1 MDELWRTTEAHNRLK
16 SKVGRLEALEGL
28 IARPWIPS
36 DSKGSP
42 GLARET
48 NFCGFCKSCLEHL
61 NKVAEARRDRRI
73 GWNAAHECSQK
84 SGGRQLRRG
93 TQ

>member
-1 MDELWRTTEAHNRLK
+1 MDELWRTTEAHNRL
-16 SKVGRLEALEGL
+16 SVRLEALEDRM
-28 IARPWIPS
+28 ARPWIPE
-36 DSKGSP
+36 DSKGLPES
-42 GLARET
+42 ARET
-48 NFCGFCKSCLEHL
+48 NFCGLCKSCLEHP

-73 GWNAAHECSQK
+73 GWNAVYECSQK